1 MRTFCF
7 IILFLGSFNIYSQSV
22 NYDNIIIP
30 DRIYTEDFSEKLVR
44 LAWKNY
50 PTNEIVQR
58 EITISEKELTQAKW
72 SWFDNISAQ
81 GNLNEFTMN
90 PGENDRAIF
99 YPRYNF
105 SARVTVGMFATIP
118 AEVKKKREEV
128 SIAKARLDQQKL
140 DIRAEVLRRYQE
152 YLMYEKLLE
161 TNIKNFEDAFSA
173 YSLAEQRFKNG
184 EISLDDYNTHLQKYN
199 AEQVLRIQAETRL
212 NLATIDLEQLIG
224 VKLSEV
230 Q

>member
-1 MRTFCF
+1 MRTVFLTL
-7 IILFLGSFNIYSQSV
+7 LFMGFLNAHSQSV
-22 NYDNIIIP
+22 DYDKIIIP
-30 DRIYTEDFSEKLVR
+30 DNIYTEDISEKLVR

-50 PTNEIVQR
+50 PTNEIAQR
-58 EITISEKELTQAKW
+58 SVTVSEKELKQAKW

-90 PGENDRAIF
+90 PGEHERALF

-105 SARVTVGMFATIP
+105 SARLTVGMFADIP
-118 AEVKKKREEV
+118 AEIKKKREEV
-128 SIAKARLDQQKL
+128 SIAKARVDQQKL
-140 DIRAEVLRRYQE
+140 DIRAEVLRRYQD

-161 TNIKNFEDAFSA
+161 TQIKNTEDAFASF
-173 YSLAEQRFKNG
+173 SLAEQRFKNG
-184 EISLDDYNTHLQKYN
+184 AIALEEYNIHLQKYN
-199 AEQVLRIQAETRL
+199 GEQVLRIQAETKL
-212 NLATIDLEQLIG
+212 NIARIDLEQLIG

>member
-1 MRTFCF
+1 MG
-7 IILFLGSFNIYSQSV
+7 FLNAYAQSV
-22 NYDNIIIP
+22 DYDKIIIP
-30 DRIYTEDFSEKLVR
+30 DNIYTEDFSEKLVR

-50 PTNEIVQR
+50 PTNEIAQR
-58 EITISEKELTQAKW
+58 EVTISEKELVQAKW

-81 GNLNEFTMN
+81 GKLNEFTMN
-90 PGENDRAIF
+90 PGENDRALF

-105 SARVTVGMFATIP
+105 SARLTIGMFADIP

-140 DIRAEVLRRYQE
+140 DLRAEVLRRYHE
-152 YLMYEKLLE
+152 YLMHEKLVE
-161 TNIKNFEDAFSA
+161 TQIKNAEDAFAS

-184 EISLDDYNTHLQKYN
+184 QIALDEYN
-199 AEQVLRIQAETRL
+199 AQLQMYNGEQVLRIQAETRF
-212 NLATIDLEQLIG
+212 NLARIDLEQLIG
-224 VKLSEV
+224 VKLTEV